1 MLSRAILFTNKPKSD
16 LFLTTNSTDKLKV
29 MLTDE
34 AVERSHSIADLLE
47 SIDCEIVAMVSPEND
62 LLAQVEKYQPDMV
75 IIDIDLPDRDI
86 LENLRSVQSSM
97 PKPMLM
103 FSQDDD
109 GRTIRRAVRAGV
121 SAYVVDGIKS
131 ARVKPII
138 EAAIA
143 TFDQY
148 QLLQKQLD
156 VTRSELDKRNK
167 VERAKSILM
176 KQRGIDDKE
185 AYKLIRKTAM
195 DQRKKVDD
203 IAERII
209 DAAELLGGIS

>member
-1 MLSRAILFTNKPKSD
+1 MLI
-16 LFLTTNSTDKLKV
+16 
-29 MLTDE
+29 DE

-62 LLAQVEKYQPDMV
+62 LLAQVEMHQPDMV
-75 IIDIDLPDRDI
+75 IIDIDLPDRDM
-86 LENLRSVQSSM
+86 LENLRSVQSCM

-103 FSQDDD
+103 FSKDED
-109 GRTIRRAVRAGV
+109 GGTIRRAVRAGV

-176 KQRGIDDKE
+176 KQRNIDDKE

-195 DQRKKVDD
+195 DQRHKVEE